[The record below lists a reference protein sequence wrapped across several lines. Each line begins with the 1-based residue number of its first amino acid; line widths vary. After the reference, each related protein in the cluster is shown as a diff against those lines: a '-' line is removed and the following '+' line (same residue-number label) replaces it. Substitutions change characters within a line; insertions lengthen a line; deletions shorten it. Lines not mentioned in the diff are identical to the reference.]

1 MPDPTEYPTVE
12 PTLAMGVN
20 TVLRFLLAS
29 TKWGA
34 EALRGIL
41 SRVSA
46 GDSSFP
52 CNIIIIIMII
62 IIIIIITIIIIIIIS
77 TLLPSPAS
85 VSESAR
91 PRPARLLVDSW
102 GLERV

>member
-1 MPDPTEYPTVE
+1 ME

-41 SRVSA
+41 SRVRA

-52 CNIIIIIMII
+52 CIII
-62 IIIIIITIIIIIIIS
+62 IIIIIITIIIIIIS

>member
-41 SRVSA
+41 SRVRA

-52 CNIIIIIMII
+52 CNIIII
-62 IIIIIITIIIIIIIS
+62 TIIIIIIP

>member
-1 MPDPTEYPTVE
+1 ME

-41 SRVSA
+41 SRVRA

-52 CNIIIIIMII
+52 CNIIIITII
-62 IIIIIITIIIIIIIS
+62 IIIIIIIIFIIIS

-91 PRPARLLVDSW
+91 PRPARLLVDS
-102 GLERV
+102 

>member
-20 TVLRFLLAS
+20 TVLMFLLAS

-41 SRVSA
+41 SRVRA

-52 CNIIIIIMII
+52 CII
-62 IIIIIITIIIIIIIS
+62 IIIIIIIIFIIIS

>member
-1 MPDPTEYPTVE
+1 ME

-20 TVLRFLLAS
+20 TVLMFLLAS

-52 CNIIIIIMII
+52 CNIIIII
-62 IIIIIITIIIIIIIS
+62 IIIIIS
-77 TLLPSPAS
+77 PLLPSPAS

>member
-1 MPDPTEYPTVE
+1 ME

-46 GDSSFP
+46 GDNSFP
-52 CNIIIIIMII
+52 CN
-62 IIIIIITIIIIIIIS
+62 IIITIIIIIIIP

>member
-52 CNIIIIIMII
+52 CI
-62 IIIIIITIIIIIIIS
+62 IIIIIITIIIIIIIIIS